1 MKTIFTFA
9 IVSLMTAG
17 IAFGGESGDGT
28 QSVLVAPPVAAVVP
42 APAASVVVVAAP
54 AAPCA
59 NGRCHSHRHTCVNR
73 QCGTKLYSVDGY
85 SSAHTRNRLF
95 GGTVTRQNSR
105 TVVRPVR

>member
-9 IVSLMTAG
+9 IVSL
-17 IAFGGESGDGT
+17 IAATTFGGEIAVDGT
-28 QSVLVAPPVAAVVP
+28 QSVLAQPVVAAVVP
-42 APAASVVVVAAP
+42 APAAAVVVVAAP

-59 NGRCHSHRHTCVNR
+59 NGRCHSHRHTCANGT
-73 QCGTKLYSVDGY
+73 CSTKLYSVDAH
-85 SSAHTRNRLF
+85 SAAHTRNRLF

>member
-17 IAFGGESGDGT
+17 VSFGGEIVDGT
-28 QSVLVAPPVAAVVP
+28 QSVLVAPTVAAVVP
-42 APAASVVVVAAP
+42 GPAASVVVVAAP

-59 NGRCHSHRHTCVNR
+59 NGRCHSHRHTCVNGE
-73 QCGTKLYSVDGY
+73 CGTRLYSVDAH
-85 SSAHTRNRLF
+85 SAAHTRNRLF